1 MGIMQRCV
9 HGRWNMKAKPN
20 GVPDATF
27 LGLTREITGLRQ
39 ISSRYLLASSA
50 EGKLALWDV
59 AHTHRPVRCIDT
71 PDGQ

>member
-1 MGIMQRCV
+1 
-9 HGRWNMKAKPN
+9 MKAKPN

-27 LGLTREITGLRQ
+27 LGLTREITGLQQ
-39 ISSRYLLASSA
+39 ISSRHLLASSA

-59 AHTHRPVRCIDT
+59 AHAHRPMHWVDT